1 MDDSS
6 ELYLTLKYGSL
17 DNALAKWL
25 TQSEPFSIEKGAR
38 VGAGAIIMAGV
49 TIGKNA
55 FVQAGSVVFSDVNE
69 NEIVVG
75 NPAQAIG
82 QVTSEHRI

>member
-25 TQSEPFSIEKGAR
+25 TQSEPFSTEEQTMLMQYCKTILPDLTITREAD
-38 VGAGAIIMAGV
+38 GV
-49 TIGKNA
+49 WFQLKL
-55 FVQAGSVVFSDVNE
+55 
-69 NEIVVG
+69 
-75 NPAQAIG
+75 
-82 QVTSEHRI
+82 